1 VGAVVVKLEGEEEV
15 GMKREGGAESLQ
27 ALI

>member
-1 VGAVVVKLEGEEEV
+1 VKLGGKKEV

>member
-1 VGAVVVKLEGEEEV
+1 VGAVVVKLGGKKEV